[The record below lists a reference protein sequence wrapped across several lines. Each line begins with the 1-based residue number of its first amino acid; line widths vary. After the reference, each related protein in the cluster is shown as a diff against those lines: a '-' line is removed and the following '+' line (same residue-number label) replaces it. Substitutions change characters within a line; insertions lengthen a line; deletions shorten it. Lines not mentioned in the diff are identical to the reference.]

1 MKKYPKNF
9 MDGLRMNHE
18 AAKENSS
25 GIFSN
30 EEHELLSL
38 KRQLYCKLLNLND
51 KQQERELDLLKV
63 LSKDK
68 QIQAY
73 LNSKD
78 FPKKD

>member
-38 KRQLYCKLLNLND
+38 KRQLYSKLLDLDNERL
-51 KQQERELDLLKV
+51 QQEVDLLKV
-63 LSKDK
+63 LSHDK
-68 QIQAY
+68 QIQAF
-73 LNSKD
+73 LNSKLS
-78 FPKKD
+78 